1 MTLNL
6 AGMEPRELEMV
17 GGGVFW
23 ELLKDA
29 GYRTVADLRAV
40 SSDEAV
46 LDFMRAVQAAL
57 DRLRASSPAHVV
69 DW

>member
-1 MTLNL
+1 
-6 AGMEPRELEMV
+6 MV